1 MGEFGISGLIK
12 AGELEALDQCDV
24 KLINIKNTYVDVAKE
39 LAKGIKME
47 IETPKELDKL
57 FALYS
62 AQVATAEKTNT
73 EFNVTLDKQ
82 KKVLQEVADNLQKQA
97 SASDLSAKD
106 MKQLADANAKNA
118 AALEKVAKA
127 ELAAT
132 KAQNS
137 GNSTRRNA
145 NISEEERLRIIKD
158 AITLTNREVHSIIEA
173 ETANKQLRQAVKL
186 LRDTDAD
193 YITIL
198 ARLNSTIDTNSNYS
212 KKNSD
217 AQTRQK
223 LTVGAYREE
232 VKLAI
237 LEINKGNNTLRNFG
251 TIAGNTGK
259 ILNTQLAPGFA
270 QIGVGMKTLISGY
283 VGAQA
288 VISGIV
294 KLFTLLREGAGDIV
308 KFEFANSNLAAILG
322 TTSDKI
328 KDLTADAQRLG
339 ATTKYTASQATELQ
353 IELAKLGFTKKEILD
368 STSAI
373 LRFAQATG
381 AELSEAAALSGA
393 ALRMFNADTKDT
405 EQYVSAM
412 AIATSKS
419 ALSFSYLATALP
431 IVGPVAKAFNF
442 TIEDTLALL
451 GKLADAGFDASSS
464 ATATRNI
471 LLNLAD
477 GSGKL
482 AKALGKPVKTLPELV
497 NGLQSLKDKGV
508 DLNTTLELTDKR
520 SVAAFNAFL
529 TAADKIVPLRNQ
541 ITGVESELADMA
553 NTMGDNVQGAIANL
567 SSAWEAFM
575 LSFSNTTG
583 PAKEF
588 LNWMADKIRSIAND
602 LKTPEEKIGQIE
614 TDFREMAKKRANA
627 KILDEEKE
635 FNAEYK
641 RLRDAGDT
649 DEEARTKAL
658 IQLSNK
664 RIEITASERAEVE
677 KLKKGAQYSTF
688 EFENMSKFKNAAAL
702 MFGVYTKEAEKAD
715 KAQLNFSKSFF
726 SLVESEEYNAGIDKI
741 IDKYSKVTVDDDA
754 NNTKTLTDKE
764 KRELEKAAAEKLKI
778 QESYQDSILALMNEG
793 LDKELKKIGLDYSK
807 KIAAVKGYS
816 KEEIATR
823 ENLAKEMQNAIQ
835 RFSIQYNAN
844 REKQDIA
851 NSLEVVQK
859 GSKEELALK
868 LRQLDLQREAEI
880 DAAEKTGEDV
890 FAIDQ
895 KYGIKRQQIFEDNAA
910 YQIKLI
916 AENAAAE
923 QIIRDQTYQAD
934 MLSLKK
940 QLAEK
945 KITQREYAEQEY
957 QLTLDYVRK
966 SNEAAIDALELEL
979 KTDNLSSDDR
989 AKIAE
994 ELQKLKAELAQK
1006 EAEAEIAAIEKVTK
1020 ADEKSHKDRMRS
1032 LQDWLQTAQQ
1042 AIGSIGD
1049 LIATVYDGQIT
1060 KIEDEQDANNDAYDQ
1075 DIERIEKKVEYG
1087 LLTEEEAE
1095 VKKRA
1100 AKEKTEAKNRE
1111 LEKKKQE
1118 LARKQAIWDKATSI
1132 AQAGIAT
1139 ALAITK
1145 SLPNFVLAAIVGA
1158 MGAIQV
1164 ATIAATPIPSY
1175 AEGTKDGAH
1184 PGGKALVGDAGKREV
1199 VMYKGMAWITP
1210 DTPMLVDLPKGAQVF
1225 PDVDDFG
1232 SLDWQNN
1239 SFAPM
1244 FSFLRNSEKGG
1255 AGTTVYNDY
1264 SGLERR
1270 MDMTNNLLVQSIK
1283 QRRREAYKREF
1294 DLYILRNS

>member
-12 AGELEALDQCDV
+12 EGELEKLEQCDA
-24 KLINIKNTYVDVAKE
+24 KLIKIKNTYVDVAKE
-39 LAKGIKME
+39 LAKGMKME

-106 MKQLADANAKNA
+106 MKQLADVNAKNA

-237 LEINKGNNTLRNFG
+237 LEIEKGNNRLQNFG
-251 TIAGNTGK
+251 TIASNAGK
-259 ILNTQLAPGFA
+259 ALSSQLSPGLNK
-270 QIGVGMKTLISGY
+270 VHDGMKNIVAGY
-283 VGAQA
+283 VGGQA
-288 VISGIV
+288 VINGIV
-294 KLFTLLREGAGDIV
+294 TLFTKLREGVGSIV
-308 KFEFANSNLAAILG
+308 EFEFANSRLAAILG
-322 TTSDKI
+322 TTSDNI
-328 KDLTADAQRLG
+328 KELTADAKRLG
-339 ATTKYTASQATELQ
+339 AMTKYTASEATELQ
-353 IELAKLGFTKKEILD
+353 IELAKLGFTRKEVLQATE
-368 STSAI
+368 SV

-381 AELSEAAALSGA
+381 AELGEAAALSGA
-393 ALRMFNADTKDT
+393 ALRMFDADTRET
-405 EQYVSAM
+405 ERYVSAM
-412 AIATSKS
+412 AVATTKS
-419 ALSFSYLATALP
+419 ALSFNYLATALP
-431 IVGPVAKAFNF
+431 IVGPVAKSFNF

-451 GKLADAGFDASSS
+451 GKLADAGFDASMS

-482 AKALGKPVKTLPELV
+482 ALALGKPVKTLPDLV
-497 NGLQSLKDKGV
+497 DGLKTLRDRGV

-520 SVAAFNAFL
+520 SVSAFNAFL
-529 TAADKIVPLRNQ
+529 TSADKLVPLREQ
-541 ITGVESELADMA
+541 ITGVDEELAGMA
-553 NTMGDNVQGAIANL
+553 HTMEDNVKGSIASL
-567 SSAWEAFM
+567 SSAWEALM
-575 LSFSNTTG
+575 LTFSNSKGTMKSVLDFLARG
-583 PAKEF
+583 VRNIADDFKSLEDKETEAMQEALRGQREIASEF
-588 LNWMADKIRSIAND
+588 KIEERYINEIKEAWQGYMDGGMDSQEAF
-602 LKTPEEKIGQIE
+602 KKAVEEKKEYLNSEIKKYSE
-614 TDFREMAKKRANA
+614 VADEAELSYRKVTDAMQKSNMFTRAQT
-627 KILDEEKE
+627 
-635 FNAEYK
+635 
-641 RLRDAGDT
+641 GT
-649 DEEARTKAL
+649 S
-658 IQLSNK
+658 LSDYNK
-664 RIEITASERAEVE
+664 QRNF
-677 KLKKGAQYSTF
+677 Q
-688 EFENMSKFKNAAAL
+688 
-702 MFGVYTKEAEKAD
+702 FGLWTEAEKNAEKYKYVLENVD
-715 KAQLNFSKSFF
+715 AYESDYIKEHTEK
-726 SLVESEEYNAGIDKI
+726 VETT
-741 IDKYSKVTVDDDA
+741 KV
-754 NNTKTLTDKE
+754 LTEKE
-764 KRELEKAAAEKLKI
+764 KRELEKAVAEKRKI

-793 LDKELKKIGLDYSK
+793 LDKELKKIGLEYSK

-823 ENLAKEMQNAIQ
+823 ENLAKEMQNAVN
-835 RFSIQYNAN
+835 RFTIQYNTN

-851 NSLEVVQK
+851 NALEVVQK
-859 GSKEELALK
+859 GSQEELVLK
-868 LRQLDLQREAEI
+868 LRQLDMQREAEI

-895 KYGIKRQQIFEDNAA
+895 KFASKKQQILEENAA
-910 YQIKLI
+910 FQIQLI

-923 QIIRDQTYQAD
+923 QIVRDQQYQTD
-934 MLSLKK
+934 MLALKK
-940 QLAEK
+940 QLAERQ
-945 KITQREYAEQEY
+945 ITQKEFAEREYL
-957 QLTLDYVRK
+957 LTLDYVQK
-966 SNEAAIDALELEL
+966 TNEAAIDALELEL
-979 KTDNLSSDDR
+979 QADNLSAEDR
-989 AKIAE
+989 KKIAE
-994 ELQKLKAELAQK
+994 ELQRLKAEFAQK
-1006 EAEAEIAAIEKVTK
+1006 EAEAEISAIEKVAK
-1020 ADEKSHKDRMRS
+1020 ADDKAHKDRMRS
-1032 LQDWLQTAQQ
+1032 LQNWLQTAQQ

-1049 LIATVYDGQIT
+1049 LVATVYDSQIT
-1060 KIEDEQDANNDAYDQ
+1060 KIEDEQDANDEAYDR
-1075 DIERIEKKVEYG
+1075 DIERIEKQVEYG
-1087 LLTEEEAE
+1087 VLSEEEAE
-1095 VKKRA
+1095 IRKRA

-1111 LEKKKQE
+1111 LEKKKQD

-1175 AEGTKDGAH
+1175 AEGTKTGAH
-1184 PGGKALVGDAGKREV
+1184 LGGKALVGDAGKREV
-1199 VMYKGMAWITP
+1199 VMYKGLAWITP

-1225 PDVDDFG
+1225 PDVNDFG
-1232 SLDWQNN
+1232 PVDWQKD
-1239 SFAPM
+1239 SFSPM
-1244 FSFLRNSEKGG
+1244 FSFLGNTDKGR
-1255 AGTTVYNDY
+1255 GTTVYNDY

-1270 MDMTNNLLVQSIK
+1270 MDMTNNLLIQSMK
-1283 QRRREAYKREF
+1283 QRRREAYNREF
-1294 DLYILRNS
+1294 DLYILNKL

>member
-12 AGELEALDQCDV
+12 EGELEKLEQCDA
-24 KLINIKNTYVDVAKE
+24 KLIKIKNTYVDVAKE
-39 LAKGIKME
+39 LAKGMKME

-62 AQVATAEKTNT
+62 AQVTTAEKTNT

-106 MKQLADANAKNA
+106 MKRLADVNAKNA

-237 LEINKGNNTLRNFG
+237 LEIEKGNNRLQNFG
-251 TIAGNTGK
+251 TIASNAGK
-259 ILNTQLAPGFA
+259 ALSSQLSPGLNK
-270 QIGVGMKTLISGY
+270 VHDGMKNIVAGY
-283 VGAQA
+283 VGGQA
-288 VISGIV
+288 VINGIV
-294 KLFTLLREGAGDIV
+294 TLFTKLREGVGSIV
-308 KFEFANSNLAAILG
+308 EFEFANSRLAAILG
-322 TTSDKI
+322 TTSDNI
-328 KDLTADAQRLG
+328 KELTADAKRLG
-339 ATTKYTASQATELQ
+339 AMTKYTASEATELQ
-353 IELAKLGFTKKEILD
+353 IELAKLGFTRKEVLQATE
-368 STSAI
+368 SV

-381 AELSEAAALSGA
+381 AELGEAAALSGA
-393 ALRMFNADTKDT
+393 ALRMFDADTRET
-405 EQYVSAM
+405 ERYVSAM
-412 AIATSKS
+412 AVATTKS
-419 ALSFSYLATALP
+419 ALSFNYLATALP
-431 IVGPVAKAFNF
+431 IVGPVAKSFNF

-451 GKLADAGFDASSS
+451 GKLADAGFDASMS

-482 AKALGKPVKTLPELV
+482 ALALGKPVKTLPDLV
-497 NGLQSLKDKGV
+497 DGLKTLRDRGV

-520 SVAAFNAFL
+520 SVSAFNAFL
-529 TAADKIVPLRNQ
+529 TSADKLVPLREQ
-541 ITGVESELADMA
+541 IIGVDEELAGMA
-553 NTMGDNVQGAIANL
+553 HTMEDNVKGSIASL
-567 SSAWEAFM
+567 SSAWEALM
-575 LSFSNTTG
+575 LTFSNSKGTMKSVLDFLARG
-583 PAKEF
+583 VRNIADDFKSLEDKETEAMQEALRGQREIASEF
-588 LNWMADKIRSIAND
+588 KIEERYINEIKEAWQGYMDGGMDSQEAFKKAVEEKKEYLNSEIKKYSEVADKAEFSYRKVTEAMQKSNMF
-602 LKTPEEKIGQIE
+602 T
-614 TDFREMAKKRANA
+614 RAQSGTSMST
-627 KILDEEKE
+627 
-635 FNAEYK
+635 Y
-641 RLRDAGDT
+641 
-649 DEEARTKAL
+649 
-658 IQLSNK
+658 NK
-664 RIEITASERAEVE
+664 QRNF
-677 KLKKGAQYSTF
+677 Q
-688 EFENMSKFKNAAAL
+688 
-702 MFGVYTKEAEKAD
+702 FGLWTEAEKNAEKYRYVLENVD
-715 KAQLNFSKSFF
+715 AYESDYVKEHTEK
-726 SLVESEEYNAGIDKI
+726 VETT
-741 IDKYSKVTVDDDA
+741 KV
-754 NNTKTLTDKE
+754 LTEKE
-764 KRELEKAAAEKLKI
+764 KRELEKAAAEKRKI

-793 LDKELKKIGLDYSK
+793 LDKELKKIGLEYSK

-823 ENLAKEMQNAIQ
+823 EDLAKEMQNAIQ

-895 KYGIKRQQIFEDNAA
+895 KFASKKQQILEENAA
-910 YQIKLI
+910 YQVQLI

-923 QIIRDQTYQAD
+923 QIVRDQQYQTD
-934 MLSLKK
+934 MLALKK
-940 QLAEK
+940 QLAERQ
-945 KITQREYAEQEY
+945 ITQKEFAEREYL
-957 QLTLDYVRK
+957 LTLDYVQK
-966 SNEAAIDALELEL
+966 TNEAAIDALELEL
-979 KTDNLSSDDR
+979 QADNLSAEDR
-989 AKIAE
+989 KKIAE
-994 ELQKLKAELAQK
+994 ELQRLKAEFAQK
-1006 EAEAEIAAIEKVTK
+1006 EAEAEILAIEKVAK
-1020 ADEKSHKDRMRS
+1020 ADDKAHKDRMRS
-1032 LQDWLQTAQQ
+1032 LQNWLQTAQQ
-1042 AIGSIGD
+1042 AIGNIGE

-1060 KIEDEQDANNDAYDQ
+1060 KIEDEQDANDDAYDQ

-1175 AEGTKDGAH
+1175 AEGTKNSAH

-1239 SFAPM
+1239 GFAPM
-1244 FSFLRNSEKGG
+1244 FSFLRSNEKGG
-1255 AGTTVYNDY
+1255 AATTVYNDY

>member
-12 AGELEALDQCDV
+12 EGELEKLEQCDA
-24 KLINIKNTYVDVAKE
+24 KLIKIKNTYVDVAKE
-39 LAKGIKME
+39 LAKGMKME

-73 EFNVTLDKQ
+73 EFNVTLEKQ
-82 KKVLQEVADNLQKQA
+82 KKVLLDVADNLQKQTA
-97 SASDLSAKD
+97 AGDLSAKE
-106 MKQLADANAKNA
+106 MKQLADVNAKNA

-237 LEINKGNNTLRNFG
+237 LEIEKGNNRLQNFG
-251 TIAGNTGK
+251 TIASNAGK
-259 ILNTQLAPGFA
+259 ALSSQLSPGLNK
-270 QIGVGMKTLISGY
+270 VHDGMKNIVAGY
-283 VGAQA
+283 VGGQA
-288 VISGIV
+288 VINGIV
-294 KLFTLLREGAGDIV
+294 ALFTKLREGVASIV
-308 KFEFANSNLAAILG
+308 EFEFANSRLAAILG
-322 TTSDKI
+322 TTSDNI
-328 KDLTADAQRLG
+328 KELTADAKRLG
-339 ATTKYTASQATELQ
+339 AMTKYTASEATELQ
-353 IELAKLGFTKKEILD
+353 IELAKLGFTRKEVLQATE
-368 STSAI
+368 SV

-381 AELSEAAALSGA
+381 AELGEAAALSGA
-393 ALRMFNADTKDT
+393 ALRMFDADTRET
-405 EQYVSAM
+405 ERYVSAM
-412 AIATSKS
+412 AVATTKS
-419 ALSFSYLATALP
+419 ALSFNYLATALP
-431 IVGPVAKAFNF
+431 IVGPVAKSFNF

-451 GKLADAGFDASSS
+451 GKLADAGFDASMS

-482 AKALGKPVKTLPELV
+482 ALALGKPVKTLPDLV
-497 NGLQSLKDKGV
+497 DGLKTLRDRGV

-520 SVAAFNAFL
+520 SVSAFNAFL
-529 TAADKIVPLRNQ
+529 TSADKLVPLREQ
-541 ITGVESELADMA
+541 ITGVDEELAGMA
-553 NTMGDNVQGAIANL
+553 HTMEDNVKGSIASL
-567 SSAWEAFM
+567 SSAWEALM
-575 LSFSNTTG
+575 LTFSNSKGTMKSVLDFLARG
-583 PAKEF
+583 VRNIADDFKSLEDKETEAMQEALRGQREIASEF
-588 LNWMADKIRSIAND
+588 KIEERYINEIKEAWQGYMDGGMDSQEAFKKAVEEKKEYLNSEIKKYSEVADKAEFSYRKVTEAMQKSNMF
-602 LKTPEEKIGQIE
+602 T
-614 TDFREMAKKRANA
+614 RAQSGTSMST
-627 KILDEEKE
+627 
-635 FNAEYK
+635 Y
-641 RLRDAGDT
+641 
-649 DEEARTKAL
+649 
-658 IQLSNK
+658 NK
-664 RIEITASERAEVE
+664 QRNF
-677 KLKKGAQYSTF
+677 Q
-688 EFENMSKFKNAAAL
+688 
-702 MFGVYTKEAEKAD
+702 FGLWTEAEKNAEKYRYVLENVD
-715 KAQLNFSKSFF
+715 AYESDYVKEHTEK
-726 SLVESEEYNAGIDKI
+726 VETT
-741 IDKYSKVTVDDDA
+741 KV
-754 NNTKTLTDKE
+754 LTEKE
-764 KRELEKAAAEKLKI
+764 KRELEKAAAEKRKI

-793 LDKELKKIGLDYSK
+793 LDKELKKIGLEYSK

-823 ENLAKEMQNAIQ
+823 ENLAKEMQDAIQ

-868 LRQLDLQREAEI
+868 LRQLDFQREAEI

-895 KYGIKRQQIFEDNAA
+895 KFASKKQQILEENAA
-910 YQIKLI
+910 YQVQLI

-923 QIIRDQTYQAD
+923 QIVRDQQYQTD
-934 MLSLKK
+934 MLALKK
-940 QLAEK
+940 QLAERQ
-945 KITQREYAEQEY
+945 ITQKEFAEREYL
-957 QLTLDYVRK
+957 LTLDYVQK
-966 SNEAAIDALELEL
+966 TNEAAIDALELEL
-979 KTDNLSSDDR
+979 QADNLSAEDR
-989 AKIAE
+989 KKIAE
-994 ELQKLKAELAQK
+994 ELQRLKAEFAQK
-1006 EAEAEIAAIEKVTK
+1006 EAEAEISAIEKVAK
-1020 ADEKSHKDRMRS
+1020 ADDKAHKDRMRS
-1032 LQDWLQTAQQ
+1032 LQNWLQTAQQ
-1042 AIGSIGD
+1042 AIGNIGD

-1060 KIEDEQDANNDAYDQ
+1060 KIEDEQDANDEAYDR
-1075 DIERIEKKVEYG
+1075 DIERIEKQVEYG
-1087 LLTEEEAE
+1087 VLSEEEAE
-1095 VKKRA
+1095 IRKRA

-1111 LEKKKQE
+1111 LEKKKQD

-1175 AEGTKDGAH
+1175 AEGTKTDAH

-1199 VMYKGMAWITP
+1199 VMYKGLAWITP

-1225 PDVDDFG
+1225 PDVNDFG
-1232 SLDWQNN
+1232 PVDWQKD
-1239 SFAPM
+1239 SFSPM
-1244 FSFLRNSEKGG
+1244 FSFLGNTDKGS
-1255 AGTTVYNDY
+1255 GTTVYNDY

-1270 MDMTNNLLVQSIK
+1270 MDMTNNLLMQSMK
-1283 QRRREAYKREF
+1283 QRRREAYNREF
-1294 DLYILRNS
+1294 DLYILNKL

>member
-24 KLINIKNTYVDVAKE
+24 KLIKIKNTYVDVAKE

-778 QESYQDSILALMNEG
+778 QETYQASVLALMNEG
-793 LDKELKKIGLDYSK
+793 LDKELKKIGIDYSK

-895 KYGIKRQQIFEDNAA
+895 KYSNKKQLILEENAA
-910 YQIKLI
+910 YQIQFI

>member
-24 KLINIKNTYVDVAKE
+24 KLIKIKNTYVDVAKE

-431 IVGPVAKAFNF
+431 IVGPVAKAFNC

-778 QESYQDSILALMNEG
+778 QETYQASVLALMNEG

-868 LRQLDLQREAEI
+868 
-880 DAAEKTGEDV
+880 
-890 FAIDQ
+890 F
-895 KYGIKRQQIFEDNAA
+895 
-910 YQIKLI
+910 
-916 AENAAAE
+916 
-923 QIIRDQTYQAD
+923 
-934 MLSLKK
+934 
-940 QLAEK
+940 
-945 KITQREYAEQEY
+945 
-957 QLTLDYVRK
+957 
-966 SNEAAIDALELEL
+966 
-979 KTDNLSSDDR
+979 
-989 AKIAE
+989 
-994 ELQKLKAELAQK
+994 
-1006 EAEAEIAAIEKVTK
+1006 
-1020 ADEKSHKDRMRS
+1020 
-1032 LQDWLQTAQQ
+1032 
-1042 AIGSIGD
+1042 
-1049 LIATVYDGQIT
+1049 
-1060 KIEDEQDANNDAYDQ
+1060 
-1075 DIERIEKKVEYG
+1075 
-1087 LLTEEEAE
+1087 
-1095 VKKRA
+1095 
-1100 AKEKTEAKNRE
+1100 
-1111 LEKKKQE
+1111 
-1118 LARKQAIWDKATSI
+1118 
-1132 AQAGIAT
+1132 
-1139 ALAITK
+1139 
-1145 SLPNFVLAAIVGA
+1145 
-1158 MGAIQV
+1158 
-1164 ATIAATPIPSY
+1164 
-1175 AEGTKDGAH
+1175 
-1184 PGGKALVGDAGKREV
+1184 
-1199 VMYKGMAWITP
+1199 
-1210 DTPMLVDLPKGAQVF
+1210 
-1225 PDVDDFG
+1225 
-1232 SLDWQNN
+1232 
-1239 SFAPM
+1239 
-1244 FSFLRNSEKGG
+1244 
-1255 AGTTVYNDY
+1255 
-1264 SGLERR
+1264 
-1270 MDMTNNLLVQSIK
+1270 
-1283 QRRREAYKREF
+1283 
-1294 DLYILRNS
+1294 

>member
-12 AGELEALDQCDV
+12 EGELEKLEQCDA
-24 KLINIKNTYVDVAKE
+24 KLIKIKNTYVDVAKE
-39 LAKGIKME
+39 LAKGMKME

-106 MKQLADANAKNA
+106 MKQLADVNAKNA

-237 LEINKGNNTLRNFG
+237 LEIEKGNNRLQNFG
-251 TIAGNTGK
+251 TIASNAGK
-259 ILNTQLAPGFA
+259 ALSSQLSPGLNK
-270 QIGVGMKTLISGY
+270 VHDGMKNIVAGY
-283 VGAQA
+283 VGGQA
-288 VISGIV
+288 VINGIV
-294 KLFTLLREGAGDIV
+294 ALFTKLREGVGSIV
-308 KFEFANSNLAAILG
+308 EFEFANSRLAAILG
-322 TTSDKI
+322 TTSDNI
-328 KDLTADAQRLG
+328 KELTADAKRLG
-339 ATTKYTASQATELQ
+339 AMTKYTASEATELQ
-353 IELAKLGFTKKEILD
+353 IELAKLGFTRKEVLQATE
-368 STSAI
+368 SV

-381 AELSEAAALSGA
+381 AELGEAAALSGA
-393 ALRMFNADTKDT
+393 ALRMFDADTRET
-405 EQYVSAM
+405 ERYVSAM
-412 AIATSKS
+412 AVATTKS
-419 ALSFSYLATALP
+419 ALSFNYLATALP
-431 IVGPVAKAFNF
+431 IVGPVAKSFNF

-451 GKLADAGFDASSS
+451 GKLADAGFDASMS

-482 AKALGKPVKTLPELV
+482 ALALGKPVKTLPDLV
-497 NGLQSLKDKGV
+497 DGLKTLRDRGV

-520 SVAAFNAFL
+520 SVSAFNAFL
-529 TAADKIVPLRNQ
+529 TSADKLVPLREQ
-541 ITGVESELADMA
+541 ITGVDEELAGMA
-553 NTMGDNVQGAIANL
+553 HTMEDNVKGSIASL
-567 SSAWEAFM
+567 SSAWEALM
-575 LSFSNTTG
+575 LTFSNSKGTMKSVLDFLARG
-583 PAKEF
+583 VRNIADDFKSLEDKETEAMQEALRGQREIASEF
-588 LNWMADKIRSIAND
+588 KIEERYINEIKEAWQGYMDGGMDSQEAFKKAVEEKKEYLNSEIKKYSEVADKAEFSYRKVTEAMQKSNMF
-602 LKTPEEKIGQIE
+602 T
-614 TDFREMAKKRANA
+614 RAQSGTSMST
-627 KILDEEKE
+627 
-635 FNAEYK
+635 Y
-641 RLRDAGDT
+641 
-649 DEEARTKAL
+649 
-658 IQLSNK
+658 NK
-664 RIEITASERAEVE
+664 QRNF
-677 KLKKGAQYSTF
+677 Q
-688 EFENMSKFKNAAAL
+688 
-702 MFGVYTKEAEKAD
+702 FGLWTEAEKNAEKYRYVLENVD
-715 KAQLNFSKSFF
+715 AYESDYVKEHTEK
-726 SLVESEEYNAGIDKI
+726 VETT
-741 IDKYSKVTVDDDA
+741 KV
-754 NNTKTLTDKE
+754 LTEKE
-764 KRELEKAAAEKLKI
+764 KRELEKAAAEKRKI

-793 LDKELKKIGLDYSK
+793 LDKELKKIGLEYSK

-823 ENLAKEMQNAIQ
+823 ENLAKEMQDAIQ
-835 RFSIQYNAN
+835 RFSIQYNTN

-895 KYGIKRQQIFEDNAA
+895 KFASKKQQILEENAA
-910 YQIKLI
+910 YQVQLI

-923 QIIRDQTYQAD
+923 QIVRDQQYQTD
-934 MLSLKK
+934 MLALKK
-940 QLAEK
+940 QLAERQ
-945 KITQREYAEQEY
+945 ITQKEYAEQEY
-957 QLTLDYVRK
+957 QLTLDYIRK
-966 SNEAAIDALELEL
+966 TNEAAIDALESEL
-979 KTDNLSSDDR
+979 QVDNMNADDK

-994 ELQKLKAELAQK
+994 ELQRLKAEFAQK
-1006 EAEAEIAAIEKVTK
+1006 EAEAEISAIEKVAK
-1020 ADEKSHKDRMRS
+1020 ADDKAHKDRMRS

>member
-12 AGELEALDQCDV
+12 EGELEKLEQCDA
-24 KLINIKNTYVDVAKE
+24 KLIKIENTYVDVAKE
-39 LAKGIKME
+39 LAKGMKME

-73 EFNVTLDKQ
+73 EFNVTLEKQ
-82 KKVLQEVADNLQKQA
+82 KKVLLDVADNLQKQTA
-97 SASDLSAKD
+97 AGDLSAKE
-106 MKQLADANAKNA
+106 MKQLADVNAKNA

-198 ARLNSTIDTNSNYS
+198 ARLNSTIDTNTNYS

-232 VKLAI
+232 VRAAI
-237 LEINKGNNTLRNFG
+237 LDINKGNNTLRNFG

-259 ILNTQLAPGFA
+259 ILSTQLAPGFT

-451 GKLADAGFDASSS
+451 GKLADAGFDASMS

-482 AKALGKPVKTLPELV
+482 AQALGKPVKTLPELV
-497 NGLQSLKDKGV
+497 TGLLKLKEQGV

-529 TAADKIVPLRNQ
+529 TSADKILPLRNQ

-553 NTMGDNVQGAIANL
+553 HTMGDNVQGALANL

-602 LKTPEEKIGQIE
+602 LKSPEEKIGQIE
-614 TDFREMAKKRANA
+614 TDFREMAKKRANS
-627 KILDEEKE
+627 KILDAEKE
-635 FNAEYK
+635 FNAAYK
-641 RLRDAGDT
+641 KLREAGDT
-649 DEEARTKAL
+649 EEQARTKAI
-658 IQLSNK
+658 IQLSSK
-664 RIEITASERAEVE
+664 RIEITAQERAEVE

-715 KAQLNFSKSFF
+715 KAQLEFSKSLF
-726 SLVESEEYNAGIDKI
+726 SLVESEEFNSGIDKI
-741 IDKYSKVTVDDDA
+741 IDKYNKVTVDDDT
-754 NNTKTLTDKE
+754 NKTKTLTDKE

-778 QESYQDSILALMNEG
+778 QQTYQDSILALMNEG
-793 LDKELKKIGLDYSK
+793 LDKELKKIGLEYSK

-823 ENLAKEMQNAIQ
+823 ENLAKEMQNAVN
-835 RFSIQYNAN
+835 RFTIQYNTN

-851 NSLEVVQK
+851 NALEVVQK
-859 GSKEELALK
+859 GSQEELVLK
-868 LRQLDLQREAEI
+868 LRQLDMQREAEI

-890 FAIDQ
+890 FRIDE
-895 KYGIKRQQIFEDNAA
+895 KYAHKKQDILEENAA
-910 YQIKLI
+910 YQIQLI

-923 QIIRDQTYQAD
+923 QIVRDQQYQTD
-934 MLSLKK
+934 MLALKR

-945 KITQREYAEQEY
+945 QISKKEYAEQEY
-957 QLTLDYVRK
+957 QLTLDYIRK
-966 SNEAAIDALELEL
+966 TNEAAIDALESEL
-979 KTDNLSSDDR
+979 QVGNLNADDK

-994 ELQKLKAELAQK
+994 KIQKLKADLAQK
-1006 EAEAEIAAIEKVTK
+1006 EAEAEIAAIEEITK
-1020 ADEKSHKDRMRS
+1020 ADEEARKKRIRNM
-1032 LQDWLQTAQQ
+1032 QNWLQTAQQ

-1049 LIATVYDGQIT
+1049 LVVTVYDSQIT
-1060 KIEDEQDANNDAYDQ
+1060 KIEDEQDANDEAYDR
-1075 DIERIEKKVEYG
+1075 DIERIEKQVEYG
-1087 LLTEEEAE
+1087 VLSEEEAE
-1095 VKKRA
+1095 IRKRA

-1111 LEKKKQE
+1111 LEKKKQD

-1145 SLPNFVLAAIVGA
+1145 ALPNFILAAIVGA

-1175 AEGTKDGAH
+1175 AEGTKTGAH

-1199 VMYKGMAWITP
+1199 VMYKGLAWITP

-1225 PDVDDFG
+1225 PDVNDFG
-1232 SLDWQNN
+1232 PVDWQKD
-1239 SFAPM
+1239 SFSPM
-1244 FSFLRNSEKGG
+1244 FSFLGNTDKGS
-1255 AGTTVYNDY
+1255 GTTVYNDY

-1270 MDMTNNLLVQSIK
+1270 MDMTNNLLMQSMK
-1283 QRRREAYKREF
+1283 QRRREAYNREF
-1294 DLYILRNS
+1294 DLYILNKL